1 MSEPPGKPQYINKT
15 YTFNSNNNM
24 VVEKIIEI
32 TYIKNI
38 TNAQNFVNLL
48 PIFVKTA
55 IAQGEYT

>member
-15 YTFNSNNNM
+15 YTFNSNNM

-38 TNAQNFVNLL
+38 TNAQNVVNLL
-48 PIFVKTA
+48 SIFVKTA
-55 IAQGEYT
+55 IVQGEYT